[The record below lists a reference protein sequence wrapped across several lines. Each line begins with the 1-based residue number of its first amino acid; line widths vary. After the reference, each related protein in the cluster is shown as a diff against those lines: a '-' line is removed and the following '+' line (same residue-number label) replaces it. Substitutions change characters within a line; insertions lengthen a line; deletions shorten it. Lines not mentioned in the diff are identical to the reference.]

1 MTAFNPVLSTQIFKI
16 DPQAFGSCSGM
27 IALRTHVFD
36 IRVWQITRK
45 SCNHDGR
52 RREVGCMW
60 PMDDFD
66 TINVLSGSH
75 GYARLKSLKTVQVID
90 PKSDPPVMLALQLP
104 HESPGHADIAKVID
118 DPAKNICAH
127 D

>member
-1 MTAFNPVLSTQIFKI
+1 
-16 DPQAFGSCSGM
+16 
-27 IALRTHVFD
+27 
-36 IRVWQITRK
+36 
-45 SCNHDGR
+45 
-52 RREVGCMW
+52 
-60 PMDDFD
+60 MDDFD